1 MLSLENKDKQ
11 DNVLHKS
18 FEIAILIKGIDG
30 ILEIIGGILLS
41 FLSPARLNRIVALL
55 TQHELSED
63 PKDVIA
69 NVMIRLSSSFSISS
83 QHFGVFYLVSHGLIK
98 FILIILLW
106 RRKLWSYPLT
116 IASLI
121 LFMAYQLYRFS
132 FTHSVLLI
140 ALTIFDAVMI
150 ILTWSEFKRIK
161 ESNEW

>member
-1 MLSLENKDKQ
+1 MENKDKQ

-18 FEIAILIKGIDG
+18 FEVAILIKGIDA
-30 ILEIIGGILLS
+30 ILEIIGGILLY

-69 NVMIRLSSSFSISS
+69 NFMIRLSSHFSISS
-83 QHFGVFYLVSHGLIK
+83 QSFGVFYLASHGLIK

-121 LFMAYQLYRFS
+121 LFMTYQLYRFS
-132 FTHSVLLI
+132 FTHSGFLI
-140 ALTIFDAVMI
+140 ALTIFDALMI
-150 ILTWSEFKRIK
+150 ILTWSEYKRIK